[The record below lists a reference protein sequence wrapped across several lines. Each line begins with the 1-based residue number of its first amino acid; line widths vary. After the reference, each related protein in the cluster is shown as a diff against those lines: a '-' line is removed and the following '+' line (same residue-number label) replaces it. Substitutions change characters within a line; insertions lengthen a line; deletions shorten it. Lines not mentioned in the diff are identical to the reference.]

1 MARGGFTA
9 ASLCWIVGGDGPS
22 NLAKIVRSYISR
34 AGLPSE
40 PEPANWPKCGEYPHV
55 DLPAVVA
62 AYLLGS
68 ISFPWLIGWWHGLD
82 LRQVG
87 SRKLGGSNLATVLDV
102 RWGAVGGG
110 LDALKGALVVVAA
123 AAIGLPLEMRVL
135 CGIAAVAG
143 QMWPLFHDL
152 DGGRANATGW
162 GVLLALDPV
171 ATIVAAVPLVAAV
184 AARYLV
190 RPTPTRVAPLAA
202 LLTFPVWSAAIW
214 EIDGPTPTV
223 TGGLAIFAL
232 ILVRRITAGL
242 GSDIATRAPLRR
254 ILLNRALFDRSELQE
269 RGTIP
274 I

>member
-1 MARGGFTA
+1 MRDH
-9 ASLCWIVGGDGPS
+9 IYPS
-22 NLAKIVRSYISR
+22 R
-34 AGLPSE
+34 LPSL
-40 PEPANWPKCGEYPHV
+40 PEPAGCPKCRDYPHV

-68 ISFPWLIGWWHGLD
+68 ISFPWLVGWWHGLD

-87 SRKLGGSNLATVLDV
+87 SRKLGGSNLAGVLDV
-102 RWGAVGGG
+102 RWGAIGGG

-123 AAIGLPLEMRVL
+123 AAVGLPLEMRVL

-162 GVLLALDPV
+162 GVILALDPV
-171 ATIVAAVPLVAAV
+171 AAIVAAILLALAV
-184 AARYLV
+184 AMRYLV
-190 RPTPTRVAPLAA
+190 RPTPTRVTPLAA

-214 EIDGPTPTV
+214 EIDGLTPTV
-223 TGGLAIFAL
+223 VCGLVIFGL
-232 ILVRRITAGL
+232 ILIRRITADLGL
-242 GSDIATRAPLRR
+242 DLATRAPLPR

>member
-1 MARGGFTA
+1 MTE
-9 ASLCWIVGGDGPS
+9 
-22 NLAKIVRSYISR
+22 LA
-34 AGLPSE
+34 SE
-40 PEPANWPKCGEYPHV
+40 PEPAGWPKCRDYPHV

-62 AYLLGS
+62 AYLVGS
-68 ISFPWLIGWWHGLD
+68 ISFPWLVAWWHGLD

-87 SRKLGGSNLATVLDV
+87 SRKLGGSNLAAVLDV
-102 RWGAVGGG
+102 RWGAIGGG
-110 LDALKGALVVVAA
+110 LDALKGALVVIAA

-135 CGIAAVAG
+135 CGVAAVAG

-171 ATIVAAVPLVAAV
+171 ATIVAAIPLVAAV
-184 AARYLV
+184 AMRYLV
-190 RPTPTRVAPLAA
+190 KPTPTRIAPLAA

-214 EIDGPTPTV
+214 EIDGLTPTV
-223 TGGLAIFAL
+223 AGGLVIFAL
-232 ILVRRITAGL
+232 ILIRRITADL
-242 GSDIATRAPLRR
+242 GPDLATRAPLGR